1 MFSLTPG
8 GTVFL
13 DGVFAVKADGAA
25 GSPGPRTT
33 GCFLSEDSAS
43 CAGLDIPEVSS
54 KKSRIVSSGFSCA
67 TSESESSP
75 AEGMLRSPGMFGNS
89 WTGSSPGPSISRG
102 HLLCM
107 AATHSTMSSSDEIV
121 SRPEDVG
128 ARAGLPFAVRL
139 L

>member
-1 MFSLTPG
+1 M
-8 GTVFL
+8 FL

-25 GSPGPRTT
+25 GSPGPHTT
-33 GCFLSEDSAS
+33 GCFLSKDSAS

-54 KKSRIVSSGFSCA
+54 KIHALFLRDFLA
-67 TSESESSP
+67 HY
-75 AEGMLRSPGMFGNS
+75 RSPNLRQPRACFEARERSEIRGPVLR
-89 WTGSSPGPSISRG
+89 PGPSISRG

-107 AATHSTMSSSDEIV
+107 AATHSTISSSDEIV
-121 SRPEDVG
+121 FRPEDVG